1 MKSQFHAVKQT
12 SARWQLADNTLN
24 NYLKAVL
31 YSMNSHIFSFLSD
44 AKFLED
50 FLFPHK
56 TVPAPNGTAK

>member
-31 YSMNSHIFSFLSD
+31 YSMNSHIFSSCQTPSFLINGC
-44 AKFLED
+44 AK
-50 FLFPHK
+50 
-56 TVPAPNGTAK
+56 